1 MIYGI
6 KTVLMIGVLMFAC
19 FPFPVLGS
27 AAVAQAQTESTVYVC
42 PMDADVKS
50 EKPGKCPRCGMTLK
64 SSAAQADPAARADV
78 RVPMPEAGKGATTN
92 ERQVERQVSKNSKW
106 NQAAAAYFTNTVLLT
121 QDNKPV
127 RFYDDLLK
135 DKVVLI
141 NFIFTSCKGV
151 CSPMT
156 ANLLKVQSYLGDR
169 AAGNI
174 NMITI
179 SVDPTV
185 DTPDVLKKYAS
196 SFKVK
201 PGWHFL
207 TGDKES
213 IDLVLNKLGALVK
226 NRDEHSTV
234 LLVGNMK
241 TGEWT
246 KIHAMLKPAQIADTV
261 INMTLPS
268 AGE

>member
-1 MIYGI
+1 MIAA
-6 KTVLMIGVLMFAC
+6 LMFTC
-19 FPFPVLGS
+19 CSFPIPSS
-27 AAVAQAQTESTVYVC
+27 AAVTQAQKGSTVYVC

-50 EKPGKCPRCGMTLK
+50 EKPGKCPTCGMTLK
-64 SSAAQADPAARADV
+64 SLAAQTDPASVDV
-78 RVPMPEAGKGATTN
+78 KVPMPGAGKSATTDQ
-92 ERQVERQVSKNSKW
+92 RQVERQVGKKSKW
-106 NQAAAAYFTNTVLLT
+106 DQAAATYFTNTVLLT

-135 DKVVLI
+135 DKIVLI

-169 AAGNI
+169 AASDI
-174 NMITI
+174 HMITI

-213 IDLVLNKLGALVK
+213 VDLVLSKLGALVK
-226 NRDEHSTV
+226 SRDEHSTV
-234 LLVGNMK
+234 LLIGNMK

-246 KIHAMLKPAQIADTV
+246 KIHAMLKPSQIADTV
-261 INMTLPS
+261 INMTLPGG
-268 AGE
+268 GE